1 MRAGKILLFQALKY
15 LEAVFSPELL
25 EGMEANEMGGASIPC
40 VNAPNLTGVLRG
52 HLVFKRMRLHSLER
66 MATMGRT
73 WRSLPSM
80 VVMGFSLKIRHTV
93 FSKTV
98 YS

>member
-1 MRAGKILLFQALKY
+1 MHNR
-15 LEAVFSPELL
+15 LELY
-25 EGMEANEMGGASIPC
+25 
-40 VNAPNLTGVLRG
+40 TGVLRG

-66 MATMGRT
+66 MATMGGT

-98 YS
+98 LQLEMD

>member
-1 MRAGKILLFQALKY
+1 MQANAHA
-15 LEAVFSPELL
+15 LEHAVLMVTCKSCALP
-25 EGMEANEMGGASIPC
+25 GG
-40 VNAPNLTGVLRG
+40 G
-52 HLVFKRMRLHSLER
+52 HVVFKRMRLHSLER
-66 MATMGRT
+66 MATMGGT